1 MLGFGILEAEGDVVR
16 TAIRAATAAVVLTA
30 VAAVGIWTVGAVSG
44 PDGVGE
50 TGTGDHGAAPSRGV
64 VRSWDLEHM
73 QGVIDGADVPGG
85 CHADFA
91 AVAVD
96 GFPAL
101 TPGHEVEF
109 EWIRPENPAAGAEF
123 EFECVQAW
131 PAGQQPFR
139 RPAGFGARAWSVHPD
154 GRIEKEHFTDEP
166 SAPVP
171 TPLRATGHSV
181 GTVRAWNDDEG
192 WGVIDSD
199 RTPGGCWAHYSAI
212 VGEGFRTV
220 TVGATVALD
229 WEQVTDQDGY
239 RYRATR
245 IEQQSG

>member
-1 MLGFGILEAEGDVVR
+1 MR
-16 TAIRAATAAVVLTA
+16 TTVRAATAAVVLTA

-44 PDGVGE
+44 PDGAVAGSGVDK
-50 TGTGDHGAAPSRGV
+50 TGTADHGAVPSRGV

-85 CHADFA
+85 CHVDFT
-91 AVAVD
+91 AVAVE

-109 EWIRPENPAAGAEF
+109 EWLRPENPAAGAEF
-123 EFECVQAW
+123 EFECVRAW
-131 PAGQQPFR
+131 PAGQQPVR
-139 RPAGFGARAWSVHPD
+139 RPTGFGARAWSVHPD
-154 GRIEKEHFTDEP
+154 GRIEEEHFTGEP

-171 TPLRATGHSV
+171 VPPRATGQSI
-181 GTVRAWNDDEG
+181 GTVREWNDEQG
-192 WGVIDSD
+192 WGVIESD

-220 TVGATVALD
+220 AVGATVVLE

>member
-1 MLGFGILEAEGDVVR
+1 MEGDVVR
-16 TAIRAATAAVVLTA
+16 TAVRAATAAVVLTV

-44 PDGVGE
+44 PDAAVAGDGVAE
-50 TGTGDHGAAPSRGV
+50 TGTGDHGAMPSRGA

-73 QGVIDGADVPGG
+73 QGVIDGDEVPGG

-109 EWIRPENPAAGAEF
+109 EWIRPENPAAGVEF
-123 EFECVQAW
+123 EFECVRAW
-131 PAGQQPFR
+131 PAGHQPVR
-139 RPAGFGARAWSVHPD
+139 RPTGFGARAWSVHPD
-154 GRIEKEHFTDEP
+154 GRIEEEHFTDEP

-171 TPLRATGHSV
+171 VPPRVTGQSI
-181 GTVRAWNDDEG
+181 GTVREWNDEQG

-199 RTPGGCWAHYSAI
+199 RTPGGCWAHYSTI

-220 TVGATVALD
+220 AVGATVVLD
-229 WEQVTDQDGY
+229 WEQVADQDGY

-245 IEQQSG
+245 VEQQSG

>member
-1 MLGFGILEAEGDVVR
+1 MR
-16 TAIRAATAAVVLTA
+16 TPVRAATAAVVLGA

-44 PDGVGE
+44 PDAAVADDGVAE
-50 TGTGDHGAAPSRGV
+50 TGTGDYGAMPSRGV

-73 QGVIDGADVPGG
+73 QGVIDGDDVPGG
-85 CHADFA
+85 CHVDFA

-109 EWIRPENPAAGAEF
+109 EWVRPESPAAGVEF

-131 PAGQQPFR
+131 PAGQQPFC

-154 GRIEKEHFTDEP
+154 GRIEEEHFADEP

-171 TPLRATGHSV
+171 APSRVTGHSV
-181 GTVRAWNDDEG
+181 GTVREWNDEQG
-192 WGVIDSD
+192 WGGL
-199 RTPGGCWAHYSAI
+199 TPGKWTRVVDYAADAS
-212 VGEGFRTV
+212 
-220 TVGATVALD
+220 VAM
-229 WEQVTDQDGY
+229 
-239 RYRATR
+239 
-245 IEQQSG
+245 